1 MDSFQGRKP
10 KISVVLPCLNE
21 EATVG
26 ICIEKI
32 KNAFTKYSYDGEII
46 VADNGSTDRSSEI
59 AKNMGAIVVVEMRKG
74 YGNAYHCGMAA
85 AQGDFLIMADADD
98 TYDFDEID
106 KFVEPLEKGYEL
118 VMGNRFGGLM
128 DKKAMGF
135 LSKLGNPI
143 LSGILRL
150 FFRTKIRDSHCG
162 MRSFT
167 RPAYDSLNLQTT
179 GMEYASEMVIKAH
192 WKKLKIYE
200 MPIKY
205 HPRAGESKLSPWRDG
220 WRHLKFMLLY
230 APNWLFLGPG
240 LFLFFIGIFL
250 LTAMTFGEL
259 KIGKIILHLHPMFF
273 GSLLVL
279 LGYQI
284 FSFGLLVKLYA
295 YTQKLMLRSKLV
307 DFYLKHF
314 SLDRLILIGS
324 FIFLIGVALGVWVY
338 LIWARGDFGALFE
351 VRKSLTSIT
360 LIVLG
365 LQIIFTGFFYNIFRI
380 GLRGHE

>member
-1 MDSFQGRKP
+1 M

-21 EATVG
+21 EKTIGLCV
-26 ICIEKI
+26 EKI
-32 KNAFTKYSYDGEII
+32 KKSLIKYNYDGEII
-46 VADNGSTDRSSEI
+46 VADNGSTDRSAEI
-59 AKNMGAIVVVEMRKG
+59 AKNLGAIVVAEPKKG
-74 YGNAYHCGMAA
+74 YGNAYHRGMAEA
-85 AQGDFLIMADADD
+85 RGDFLIMADADD
-98 TYDFDEID
+98 TYDFDEIN
-106 KFVEPLEKGYEL
+106 KFIEPLEKGYEL

-128 DKKAMGF
+128 DKDAMGF

-167 RPAYDSLNLQTT
+167 RQAYDSLNLQTT

-192 WKKLKIYE
+192 WQKLKIYE

-230 APNWLFLGPG
+230 APNWLFLSP
-240 LFLFFIGIFL
+240 GIFL
-250 LTAMTFGEL
+250 FLIGLILLITMTFGEL
-259 KIGKIILHLHPMFF
+259 KIGQMILHLHPMFF
-273 GSLLVL
+273 GALLVL

-295 YTQKLMLRSKLV
+295 YAQKLMPRSKLV

-314 SLDRLILIGS
+314 SLDRLILIGF
-324 FIFLIGVALGVWVY
+324 FIFLIGVVLGIWVY
-338 LIWARGDFGALFE
+338 LIWSKEGFGALFE
-351 VRKSLTSIT
+351 IRKSLTSIT
-360 LIVLG
+360 LMILG
-365 LQIIFTGFFYNIFRI
+365 IQIIFTGFFYNIFKI
-380 GLRGHE
+380 SVKGHE